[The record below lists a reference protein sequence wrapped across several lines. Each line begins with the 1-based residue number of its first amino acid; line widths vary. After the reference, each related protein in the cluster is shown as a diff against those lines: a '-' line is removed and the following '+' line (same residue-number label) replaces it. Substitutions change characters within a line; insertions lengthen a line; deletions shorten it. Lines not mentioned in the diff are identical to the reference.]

1 MKHEDLVIIRTFLT
15 TLESMENPLPESL
28 QNDLGLIV
36 EAVLGSAIGAAE
48 QKTTLTQ
55 SEQPSS
61 PVKHSIQEL
70 GWTKEKAAE
79 IRHRLASFSE
89 DWEVPGMEVYDD
101 L

>member
-15 TLESMENPLPESL
+15 TLESMENPLPEAL

-36 EAVLGSAIGAAE
+36 EAIAASE
-48 QKTTLTQ
+48 QKITLTQ
-55 SEQPSS
+55 SEQSGS

-70 GWTKEKAAE
+70 GWTKEQAAE

-89 DWEVPGMEVYDD
+89 DWEAPGMEAYDD